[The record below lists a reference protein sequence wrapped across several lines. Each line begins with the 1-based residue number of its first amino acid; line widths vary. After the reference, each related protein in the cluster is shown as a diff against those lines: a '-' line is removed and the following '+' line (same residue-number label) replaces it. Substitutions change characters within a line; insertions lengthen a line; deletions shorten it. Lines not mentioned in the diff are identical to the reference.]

1 MYLLI
6 DECCGKGLVAVAR
19 SAGHVAQRSIE
30 VAKLGRGAPDTDIFS
45 FARANTAV
53 IVTINQGDFL
63 KLARRTFERPGII
76 VLPSARGSVLARVF
90 ATALPRAAT
99 VFETHPNAIVQID
112 AAGRI
117 ADIAI
122 E

>member
-30 VAKLGRGAPDTDIFS
+30 VEELGRGAQDADIFA
-45 FARANTAV
+45 FARANGAV
-53 IVTINQGDFL
+53 VVTINQGDFL
-63 KLARRTFERPGII
+63 KLAGRTFEHPGII
-76 VLPSARGSVLARVF
+76 VLPSARGSVLARLF
-90 ATALPRAAT
+90 AAGLRAAAA
-99 VFETHPNAIVQID
+99 VFEIHPNALVQID

-117 ADIAI
+117 AGITNG
-122 E
+122 